1 MTEAANEGETNL
13 DYRWASDMVEE
24 SRRQFPPSSGRL
36 GARKPTPRRRGRD
49 TSKDIIEH
57 NGIRQ
62 TVSKWSK
69 ERKIP
74 IRTIKLRLY
83 LEWEPAEILGFEPR
97 QERYDYRGHSKTLK
111 EWEEAI
117 GIPESKLFV
126 RIVNGWSIGQALG
139 FEAAPKVATGS

>member
-1 MTEAANEGETNL
+1 M
-13 DYRWASDMVEE
+13 MEE

-36 GARKPTPRRRGRD
+36 GVRKPTQRRREKD

-62 TVSKWSK
+62 TISKWSK

-83 LEWEPAEILGFEPR
+83 LEWQPAEILGFEPR

-111 EWEEAI
+111 EWQAVT
-117 GIPESKLFV
+117 GIPETVLFV
-126 RIVNGWSIGQALG
+126 RLEQKKWTIGQALG
-139 FEAAPKVATGS
+139 FEPAAKVATGA